1 MATVEFDVFHARS
14 SSQEEGAAAN
24 AVRQR
29 RFHRIQEIRRREG
42 VSLRSAA
49 RNLGL
54 DARTVREQEQSSQD
68 LKISDLQR
76 WQKALD
82 VPIAELLVESDEAL
96 SGPDPGTHRMVR
108 LMKTAAAI
116 QERADG
122 SRVGRLA
129 QMLVEQ
135 LVEIM
140 PELKDVGPVA
150 QRRPTSRRH
159 RPRPHVRT
167 SLPRLRRRQLDD
179 GNRRVRATELWVRAG
194 SEPNA
199 SCRGEESW
207 HGARAP

>member
-1 MATVEFDVFHARS
+1 MATVEFDVFHERAS
-14 SSQEEGAAAN
+14 GEKEN
-24 AVRQR
+24 AEQCALRQR

-76 WQKALD
+76 WQRALD
-82 VPIAELLVESDEAL
+82 VPIAELLVESEEAL
-96 SGPDPGTHRMVR
+96 SGPILDRARMVR

-116 QERADG
+116 QERAEG
-122 SRVGRLA
+122 SRVERLA

-140 PELKDVGPVA
+140 PELKDVGPWHSVG
-150 QRRPTSRRH
+150 QRRAVNEFGRTFERRY
-159 RPRPHVRT
+159 HVA
-167 SLPRLRRRQLDD
+167 DD
-179 GNRRVRATELWVRAG
+179 GNWTAQG
-194 SEPNA
+194 DD
-199 SCRGEESW
+199 
-207 HGARAP
+207 

>member
-1 MATVEFDVFHARS
+1 MATVEFDVFHARESQS
-14 SSQEEGAAAN
+14 SEESNAA
-24 AVRQR
+24 RQR

-54 DARTVREQEQSSQD
+54 DARTVREQEQSTQD

-82 VPIAELLVESDEAL
+82 VPIAELLVESEESL
-96 SGPDPGTHRMVR
+96 SGPVLERARMVR

-129 QMLVEQ
+129 EMLVEQ
-135 LVEIM
+135 LLEIM
-140 PELKDVGPVA
+140 PELKDVGPWHSVG
-150 QRRPTSRRH
+150 QRRGANEFGRTFERRF
-159 RPRPHVRT
+159 HV
-167 SLPRLRRRQLDD
+167 SDD
-179 GNRRVRATELWVRAG
+179 GSWTM
-194 SEPNA
+194 
-199 SCRGEESW
+199 ESDD
-207 HGARAP
+207 

>member
-14 SSQEEGAAAN
+14 HAQEQDPAASSSK
-24 AVRQR
+24 QR

-68 LKISDLQR
+68 LRISDLQR

-82 VPIAELLVESDEAL
+82 VPIAELLVESEEAL
-96 SGPDPGTHRMVR
+96 SGPILERARMVR

-116 QERADG
+116 QERSEG

-129 QMLVEQ
+129 QMLIEQ

-140 PELKDVGPVA
+140 PELKDVGPWHSVG
-150 QRRPTSRRH
+150 QRRAANDFGRTFERRFH
-159 RPRPHVRT
+159 IA
-167 SLPRLRRRQLDD
+167 DD
-179 GNRRVRATELWVRAG
+179 GSWTM
-194 SEPNA
+194 
-199 SCRGEESW
+199 ESDD
-207 HGARAP
+207 

>member
-96 SGPDPGTHRMVR
+96 SGPVLERARMVR

-129 QMLVEQ
+129 QMLIEQ

-140 PELKDVGPVA
+140 PELKDVGPWHSVG
-150 QRRPTSRRH
+150 QRRAVTDLGRTFERRF
-159 RPRPHVRT
+159 HV
-167 SLPRLRRRQLDD
+167 SED
-179 GNRRVRATELWVRAG
+179 G
-194 SEPNA
+194 
-199 SCRGEESW
+199 SW
-207 HGARAP
+207 TMETDE